1 MRQSLW
7 CGVSCFPQPAPKPQ
21 VVEDGL
27 AAAGRVRRRGAEAE
41 LALQLLLELP
51 LAEPP
56 PGCVIS
62 PESGVDASPGV
73 LRVIVIV
80 IVMQCD
86 AFLALIE
93 IVSESEVASDEG
105 IAIEN
110 AI

>member
-1 MRQSLW
+1 M
-7 CGVSCFPQPAPKPQ
+7 
-21 VVEDGL
+21 VEDGL

-51 LAEPP
+51 LAAP

-62 PESGVDASPGV
+62 PESDVDASPGV
-73 LRVIVIV
+73 LRVIVIEIV

-93 IVSESEVASDEG
+93 IVSESESEVASDEG